1 MQSKLFFVLSFFV
14 VCSFLQNGIAQ
25 KSSILELVQQ
35 QMAALPEHTEFSIGI
50 IENGEITKMGFR
62 IENGGIIPVK
72 NADAIFEIGSIT
84 KTFTASLIMQ
94 AVGKGVM
101 SLDDPLQKYLPVQMA
116 KDNYEGHFITLQHL
130 LMHTSGLESIPASG
144 NLPYLKAKIFSPKNP
159 HQYFKA
165 KHYYKYLK
173 KFKLDY
179 IPGKIWDYN
188 NSAYGLLGQITADQN
203 KTTWEKITQENLF
216 DPLSMT
222 DSYFTINK
230 KNEVRFVQGIS
241 AKGKKAKA
249 WEMDFINPAGVI
261 KSTLN
266 DMLKYAAAQLN
277 PPTKELAFLQAA
289 HDPMSYEIKMPEG
302 KLWDG
307 NSMGLGW
314 WHNLEQE
321 GKTFIWH
328 GGASGGYTAFIGFSK
343 EKNRAVVVL
352 SNISSSHPDS
362 RGENRIPKPM
372 LLGQKLMRM
381 E

>member
-1 MQSKLFFVLSFFV
+1 
-14 VCSFLQNGIAQ
+14 
-25 KSSILELVQQ
+25 
-35 QMAALPEHTEFSIGI
+35 
-50 IENGEITKMGFR
+50 
-62 IENGGIIPVK
+62 
-72 NADAIFEIGSIT
+72 
-84 KTFTASLIMQ
+84 
-94 AVGKGVM
+94 
-101 SLDDPLQKYLPVQMA
+101 
-116 KDNYEGHFITLQHL
+116 
-130 LMHTSGLESIPASG
+130 
-144 NLPYLKAKIFSPKNP
+144 
-159 HQYFKA
+159 
-165 KHYYKYLK
+165 
-173 KFKLDY
+173 
-179 IPGKIWDYN
+179 
-188 NSAYGLLGQITADQN
+188 
-203 KTTWEKITQENLF
+203 
-216 DPLSMT
+216 
-222 DSYFTINK
+222 
-230 KNEVRFVQGIS
+230 
-241 AKGKKAKA
+241 
-249 WEMDFINPAGVI
+249 MDFINPAGVI

-321 GKTFIWH
+321 GKTFLWH
-328 GGASGGYTAFIGFSK
+328 GGASGGYTAFVGFSK

>member
-1 MQSKLFFVLSFFV
+1 MQYQLFFVLSFSV
-14 VCSFLQNGIAQ
+14 VFPFLQNGIAQ
-25 KSSILELVQQ
+25 NSPILEMVQE

-50 IENGEITKMGFR
+50 LDNGEITKMGFR
-62 IENGGIIPVK
+62 VENGKIQSVE

-94 AVGKGVM
+94 AVEKGEM
-101 SLDDPLQKYLPVQMA
+101 SLDDPLQKYLPVQME
-116 KDNYEGHFITLQHL
+116 KDIYKGHFITLQHL

-144 NLPYLKAKIFSPKNP
+144 NLPYLKAKIFSHKNP
-159 HQYFKA
+159 HRYFKA

-173 KFKLDY
+173 QFELDY
-179 IPGKIWDYN
+179 IPGKRWDYN
-188 NSAYGLLGQITADQN
+188 NSAYGLLGQIMADQN
-203 KTTWEKITQENLF
+203 KSTWEKITQENLF
-216 DPLSMT
+216 DPLGMS
-222 DSYFTINK
+222 DSYFVINK
-230 KNEVRFVQGIS
+230 KNENRFVQGIS

-277 PPTKELAFLQAA
+277 PPTKELSFLQAA
-289 HDPMSYEIKMPEG
+289 HDPVQYEIKMPEG

-314 WHNLEQE
+314 WHNLEQKE
-321 GKTFIWH
+321 KTFIWH
-328 GGASGGYTAFIGFSK
+328 GGGTGGYTAFIGFSK
-343 EKNRAVVVL
+343 EKKRAVVAL
-352 SNISSSHPDS
+352 SNISGSHPS
-362 RGENRIPKPM
+362 ARGENRIPKPM